1 LHFTLWLS
9 DLITRKRDDRYCRL
23 SGEGSAME
31 RADDLS
37 LLLLLAVAAMIV
49 FVLFIGLTP

>member
-1 LHFTLWLS
+1 
-9 DLITRKRDDRYCRL
+9 
-23 SGEGSAME
+23 ME